1 MKYWEIILEN
11 LRNAGW
17 NCGSMTTTDG
27 KGRSILVVA
36 AERSDAGR
44 FIVHADQKLPA
55 FLELESAIQ
64 TDRHNHEGDC
74 PEPDEEL
81 GSNRR

>member
-1 MKYWEIILEN
+1 MAKADQFW
-11 LRNAGW
+11 
-17 NCGSMTTTDG
+17 
-27 KGRSILVVA
+27 VVA

-44 FIVHADQKLPA
+44 FIVHADQELPA

-64 TDRHNHEGDC
+64 IHRHNHECDC

-81 GSNRR
+81 GSHR

>member
-1 MKYWEIILEN
+1 
-11 LRNAGW
+11 
-17 NCGSMTTTDG
+17 MTTTDG

-36 AERSDAGR
+36 AEHSDPGR
-44 FIVHADQKLPA
+44 FIVHADQEFPA

-64 TDRHNHEGDC
+64 TYRHNHECDC

-81 GSNRR
+81 RSNRR